1 MVFRYETASK
11 QELVLS
17 IMENPTEINEKVG
30 RMADILGQ
38 LQDLKKLILLH
49 SESSSNLMKEQ
60 YEYRRKKLLKEF
72 SQILLEFE
80 VTPTELAA

>member
-1 MVFRYETASK
+1 
-11 QELVLS
+11 
-17 IMENPTEINEKVG
+17 MENLIEINEKVG

-38 LQDLKKLILLH
+38 LQDLKKLIKLY
-49 SESSSNLMKEQ
+49 SENGSDLMKEQ

-80 VTPTELAA
+80 VTTTELAA

>member
-1 MVFRYETASK
+1 MVFRHKARSQ
-11 QELVLS
+11 QEYLLS
-17 IMENPTEINEKVG
+17 IMENSIEINERVG

-38 LQDLKKLILLH
+38 LKDLKKLKLLH
-49 SESSSNLMKEQ
+49 SENGSDLMKEQ

>member
-1 MVFRYETASK
+1 MSV
-11 QELVLS
+11 
-17 IMENPTEINEKVG
+17 MENSIEINEKVG

-49 SESSSNLMKEQ
+49 NENGSSLMREQ

-72 SQILLEFE
+72 SLILLEFE
-80 VTPTELAA
+80 VTPTELTA